1 MKQVTTQQP
10 DFKIEWIKTL
20 WELLQEIV
28 EETEKWYSLHEF
40 LLEASEEERKEI
52 ESRLTDADYK
62 QFYEYMDWFTFVNKD
77 EVHMACSQ
85 YFEATMNRAISM
97 WESVDLYDDADDYID
112 NRNLN
117 FDEDEADIWE
127 KELAEK
133 DLKEEIVLPF

>member
-1 MKQVTTQQP
+1 MKQVTTRQP

-28 EETEKWYSLHEF
+28 EETDNWYSLHEF

-97 WESVDLYDDADDYID
+97 WESMDLYDAADDYID

-117 FDEDEADIWE
+117 FDEEEIEE
-127 KELAEK
+127 KEQ
-133 DLKEEIVLPF
+133 IILPF

>member
-28 EETEKWYSLHEF
+28 EETDNWYSLHEF

-62 QFYEYMDWFTFVNKD
+62 QFYEYMDWFTFVNED
-77 EVHMACSQ
+77 EVHLACSQ

-97 WESVDLYDDADDYID
+97 WESMDLYDAADDYMEK
-112 NRNLN
+112 RNLN
-117 FDEDEADIWE
+117 FDEEEIEE
-127 KELAEK
+127 KEP
-133 DLKEEIVLPF
+133 IILPF

>member
-28 EETEKWYSLHEF
+28 EETDNWYSLHEF
-40 LLEASEEERKEI
+40 LLEATEEERKEI

-97 WESVDLYDDADDYID
+97 WESMDLYDAADDYIEK
-112 NRNLN
+112 RNLN
-117 FDEDEADIWE
+117 FEEDEADIWE
-127 KELAEK
+127 RELAER
-133 DLKEEIVLPF
+133 DLKEELLPF

>member
-28 EETEKWYSLHEF
+28 EETDNWYSLHEF

-52 ESRLTDADYK
+52 EKKLVDADYK

-97 WESVDLYDDADDYID
+97 WESMDLYDAADDYID

-117 FDEDEADIWE
+117 FDEEEIEE
-127 KELAEK
+127 KEP
-133 DLKEEIVLPF
+133 ILPF